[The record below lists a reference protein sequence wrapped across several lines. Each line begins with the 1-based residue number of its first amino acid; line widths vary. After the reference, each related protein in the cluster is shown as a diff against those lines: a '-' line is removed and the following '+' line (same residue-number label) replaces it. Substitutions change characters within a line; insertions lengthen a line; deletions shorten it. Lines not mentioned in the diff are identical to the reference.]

1 MHLHP
6 RDESDTADGS
16 AISDPAAAPRLSFGP
31 DELAA
36 EYGVHIDL
44 FVEDVG
50 SERTLRWWAQKTC
63 ETPFVLQPATGKFHL
78 EALRDFG
85 RPGGWPRREHF
96 FPSWR
101 AAAIGAVTAVNQER
115 NP

>member
-1 MHLHP
+1 MHLHT
-6 RDESDTADGS
+6 DTAEGS
-16 AISDPAAAPRLSFGP
+16 GVIDPAPSPRLSFGP

-44 FVEDVG
+44 FVDDVG

-63 ETPFVLQPATGKFHL
+63 ETPLVLQPATGKFHL
-78 EALRDFG
+78 EALQDFG
-85 RPGGWPRREHF
+85 RPGPGGWPRREHF

-101 AAAIGAVTAVNQER
+101 AAAIAAVTAVNQER
-115 NP
+115 HQ